1 MVKDG
6 YNGLLAEVRIP
17 ENLAAKIESLLIDEN
32 RKEIMG
38 ENSRQELEKRMMV
51 YYLKMIQQSLMG
63 CLLLLY

>member
-38 ENSRQELEKRMMV
+38 ENSRQELEKMMMV